1 MQEERSLRRDGG
13 SDGVSVI
20 RSGSG
25 RVRRSAEE
33 LRDAASATRNGKTDL
48 FVYGTLLSDKH
59 VKLILGRAVE
69 TETAVLNNYMRIVPP
84 GAFFFIV
91 RQRGSQVRGRILKD
105 LEPEEIAL
113 IDAFEDEKRL
123 YYRKRVVVRDSA
135 GRRRKAETYI
145 GNVPALQ
152 KSFGKEIHFEDRYNL
167 YLERKINHTLEDLAP
182 QEVSEIAKRTTQELM
197 GSEIDRLIQSH
208 FDGDYVCNYLMLQ
221 TFNGARPPDLNKVFR
236 NCAIQPYADAYM
248 ELACK
253 HIIFNQFAEKIRHEF
268 HDAVRVTQKYY
279 RHGVAIL
286 LAFLYYN
293 SNRKRIRKRM
303 REEKLD
309 AALPGRTYPEYAA
322 LCIRIAD
329 EIYAPVRMRD
339 IVEYVGLNWNST
351 PTPLGAEL
359 EFSYLGSRAVYAEPG
374 EDSHFDSFNWFNDFD
389 LRRRMWRLGG
399 HIDAHRPLT
408 SGSAE
413 RSRGFLEY
421 ALGRFNI
428 VGDLSRPLFDCP
440 WAMSMVINEAVKFLG
455 IPTHSLHISMELPE
469 SNGQPAITN
478 RAHKESDLVCLLL
491 LGGDLRRDE
500 NGILREWR
508 IYNNELDT
516 NASHS
521 LNFSAR
527 KHHYS
532 RSGDEDS
539 GSDVMEY
546 KFLRL
551 KSVETDYTKVIVA
564 LKDYQLETGARP
576 ITIPRK
582 GEPELPEQLFLRSWA
597 AHPQSL
603 SMREIDSFV
612 ETVERGMCKEHKT
625 PHLDK
630 RKKAILENI
639 GETLVERNRSVAQ
652 G

>member
-1 MQEERSLRRDGG
+1 MQEERPLRRDSS
-13 SDGVSVI
+13 SDGVPVI
-20 RSGSG
+20 RS
-25 RVRRSAEE
+25 RPLRRTAEE
-33 LRDAASATRNGKTDL
+33 LRDAACSTRDGATDL
-48 FVYGTLLSDKH
+48 FVYGTLLSDRH
-59 VKLILGRAVE
+59 VKLILGRTVE
-69 TETAVLNNYMRIVPP
+69 TEPAVLNNYMRIVPP

-91 RQRGSQVRGRILKD
+91 RQQGAQVRGRILKN
-105 LEPEEIAL
+105 LTQEEIAL
-113 IDAFEDEKRL
+113 FDAFEDEKRL

-135 GRRRKAETYI
+135 GRRRRAETYI
-145 GNVPALQ
+145 GNLPALQ

-167 YLERKINHTLEDLAP
+167 YLERKISHTLEDIAP
-182 QEVSEIAKRTTQELM
+182 QEEPEIARRATQELM

-208 FDGDYVCNYLMLQ
+208 FDGDYVCNYLVLQ
-221 TFNGARPPDLNKVFR
+221 AFNGARPPDLEKVFR
-236 NCAIQPYADAYM
+236 NCEIRPYADSYM
-248 ELACK
+248 ELVCK

-268 HDAVRVTQKYY
+268 HDAVRVAQKYY

-293 SNRKRIRKRM
+293 SNKRRIRKRM
-303 REEKLD
+303 REESLN
-309 AALPGRTYPEYAA
+309 AALPGRSYSEYAV

-329 EIYAPVRMRD
+329 EIYDSRRMKD
-339 IVEYVGLNWNST
+339 IVEYVGVNWNST

-359 EFSYLGSRAVYAEPG
+359 EFSWLGSRAVYAEPG
-374 EDSHFDSFNWFNDFD
+374 EDSVFDSFNWFNDFD

-408 SGSAE
+408 GGSTG

-428 VGDLSRPLFDCP
+428 IGDLSRPLFDCP
-440 WAMSMVINEAVKFLG
+440 WAMSMVINEAVKFLE

-469 SNGQPAITN
+469 SNGQPAITD

-508 IYNNELDT
+508 IFNNELDT
-516 NASHS
+516 NAGNS

-527 KHHYS
+527 KHHYT
-532 RSGDEDS
+532 RSGDENS
-539 GSDVMEY
+539 ASDVMEY

-551 KSVETDYTKVIVA
+551 KSVETDYTKVILA

-576 ITIPRK
+576 ISIPRK
-582 GEPELPEQLFLRSWA
+582 GEPELPEQRFLRAWA

-603 SMREIDSFV
+603 SMREIESFV

-625 PHLDK
+625 VHLDK

-639 GETLVERNRSVAQ
+639 GETLVERNRSIAQ